1 MEHRAAG
8 ADLAAPVTDRV
19 TAQSLAHIFAELAS
33 GMLPART
40 LTGNALLRIIS

>member
-8 ADLAAPVTDRV
+8 VDLAAPVTDRV
-19 TAQSLAHIFAELAS
+19 IAQSLEHIFAHRSPGRLS
-33 GMLPART
+33 ART

>member
-19 TAQSLAHIFAELAS
+19 IAQSLEHILAERAS
-33 GMLPART
+33 GMLSART

>member
-8 ADLAAPVTDRV
+8 VDLAAPVTDRV
-19 TAQSLAHIFAELAS
+19 IAQSLEHIFAERAS
-33 GMLPART
+33 GMLSART